1 MRKRK
6 TFYVYML
13 QCSTGELYT
22 GYTVNP
28 KRRVEAH
35 NKGKGSRFTR
45 SRTPVKLVYSEKH
58 ESRKEAMRRER
69 QLKRKTRKEKMKL
82 ISKRPLHLLL

>member
-1 MRKRK
+1 MKK
-6 TFYVYML
+6 MKNFYVYML

-28 KRRVEAH
+28 EKRVEAH
-35 NKGKGSRFTR
+35 NKGKGSRFTK

-58 ESRKEAMRRER
+58 KSRKEAMRRER
-69 QLKRKTRKEKMKL
+69 QLKRKTRKDKMEL
-82 ISKRPLHLLL
+82 ISKRPPQL